1 MNEVKVGRFFTSA
14 RKFKQLI
21 GTMPDGTSIWG
32 GPYTVTQC
40 LVALVVAAFGFVL
53 RALGL
58 WGGNFLVDT
67 FVIAVFACAAG
78 FGVGKLPAARRS
90 LVHMFTSCLDLFF
103 VDAGGYW
110 RGKPL
115 PSHLVPAKT
124 KARPETTVKPTELV
138 DQFAGALEDALREDL
153 AQPETASAGNGGL
166 ARIRAVT
173 TSTAA

>member
-1 MNEVKVGRFFTSA
+1 MSEVKVGRFFTSA

-21 GTMPDGTSIWG
+21 GVMPDGTSIPG
-32 GPYTVTQC
+32 GPYTVTQFV
-40 LVALVVAAFGFVL
+40 VALVVGAFGFVL

-78 FGVGKLPAARRS
+78 YGVGKLPVARRS

-124 KARPETTVKPTELV
+124 KARPVKSTELV
-138 DQFAGALEDALREDL
+138 DQFAVQNALREDI
-153 AQPETASAGNGGL
+153 AEPETASAGNGGL

>member
-1 MNEVKVGRFFTSA
+1 MSEVKVGRFFTSA

-21 GTMPDGTSIWG
+21 GVMPDGTSIPG
-32 GPYTVTQC
+32 GPYTVTQFV
-40 LVALVVAAFGFVL
+40 VALVVGAFGFL
-53 RALGL
+53 FRALGL

-67 FVIAVFACAAG
+67 FVIAIFAAAAG
-78 FGVGKLPAARRS
+78 YGVGKMPVARRS

-110 RGKPL
+110 RGEPL

-124 KARPETTVKPTELV
+124 KTRPKTTVNPEL
-138 DQFAGALEDALREDL
+138 AE
-153 AQPETASAGNGGL
+153 ASAGSLHENLTESEARSGGL

-173 TSTAA
+173 TSNAA